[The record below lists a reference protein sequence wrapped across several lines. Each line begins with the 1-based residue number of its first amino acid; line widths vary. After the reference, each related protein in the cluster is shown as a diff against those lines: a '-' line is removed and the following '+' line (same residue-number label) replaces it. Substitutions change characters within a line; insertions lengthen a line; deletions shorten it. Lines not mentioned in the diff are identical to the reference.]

1 MGGHYCI
8 RGLSQFWSISLSLI
22 LNLLPSC
29 LYLIHFVEAE
39 VGKAK
44 TTRSYIHVKKVER
57 WMHWNNRPRKMDKGK
72 KMRMAIIFIHN
83 LLHLDTES
91 SVQKLIQF
99 NQIAAFIYK
108 SLQIMIVHQSGGS
121 PTVLKQ
127 LHTVIN
133 IFVPF

>member
-1 MGGHYCI
+1 
-8 RGLSQFWSISLSLI
+8 
-22 LNLLPSC
+22 
-29 LYLIHFVEAE
+29 
-39 VGKAK
+39 
-44 TTRSYIHVKKVER
+44 
-57 WMHWNNRPRKMDKGK
+57 MHWNNRPRKMDKGK

-99 NQIAAFIYK
+99 NQISAFIYK